1 MAKVNY
7 SISAWEELCLPTIII
22 IHSTNVE
29 VVIMMRNCG
38 RKGKQE
44 GKTTTYSGFLK
55 KIEEKNRRKIA
66 RFDLDFF
73 GLFIEARR

>member
-1 MAKVNY
+1 
-7 SISAWEELCLPTIII
+7 
-22 IHSTNVE
+22 
-29 VVIMMRNCG
+29 MRNCG

-73 GLFIEARR
+73 GLFIDVRRVKEDMG